1 METSTYKILLENTQE
16 GSASATVLELPDLQ
30 ITAPTSQEAIAKIQ
44 DKLTRR
50 LAKAEIVSIQVP
62 APTPQPRNPW
72 IEFAGIFKDDPDFAA
87 IAQEIRAERSDDNI

>member
-1 METSTYKILLENTQE
+1 MKTSTYKILLENTQD

-62 APTPQPRNPW
+62 APTPRNPW

-87 IAQEIRAERSDDNI
+87 IAQEIRAERSDDNS